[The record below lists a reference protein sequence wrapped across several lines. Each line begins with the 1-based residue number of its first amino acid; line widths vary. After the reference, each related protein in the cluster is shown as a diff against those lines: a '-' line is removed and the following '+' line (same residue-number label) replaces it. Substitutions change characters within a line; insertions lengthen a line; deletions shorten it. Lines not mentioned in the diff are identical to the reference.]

1 MLQPRVIISLVLFS
15 VVLYSCEKP
24 GCTHPES
31 FNYDPDANLED
42 GSCVPKVFGCLDTA
56 STNYNSNANTDDG
69 SCIPKVYGC
78 TNPDALNYNPD
89 ANVDDGSCDCNRE
102 MFYGTY
108 NVTSICSHYSTA
120 FTPDTTYYTIEIFDA
135 YIDPCRVSIFNFF
148 NSNTTPIYSVSG
160 NAILKPT
167 YRSCDDTYGL
177 CQEDSTSITLS
188 NDTLYIHTITTVFP
202 SPGVIER
209 CDKIGIKQ

>member
-89 ANVDDGSCDCNRE
+89 ANVDDGSCECNRE

-108 NVTSICSHYSTA
+108 NMHSICAGVNHPNS
-120 FTPDTTYYTIEIFDA
+120 PDTSDFVWVIYADSSDGCSVII
-135 YIDPCRVSIFNFF
+135 S
-148 NSNTTPIYSVSG
+148 SNTIVSRIVSG
-160 NAILKPT
+160 NNILIPT
-167 YRSCDDTYGL
+167 
-177 CQEDSTSITLS
+177 STTQGFGWTSVSRGSITLS
-188 NDTLYIHTITTVFP
+188 GDSLFFYTYFIWSGDVLDSCKSV
-202 SPGVIER
+202 
-209 CDKIGIKQ
+209 GIKQ

>member
-1 MLQPRVIISLVLFS
+1 MLQPRVIICLVLFS

-24 GCTHPES
+24 GCTHAES

-42 GSCVPKVFGCLDTA
+42 GSCVPKVFGCMDTA
-56 STNYNSNANTDDG
+56 SINYVPTANTDDG

-108 NVTSICSHYSTA
+108 DIHSTCFQISPNGWDTSYSDFFMIIYADSSNGCKVKIDNYFNYNITQSR
-120 FTPDTTYYTIEIFDA
+120 FVFGNNILVPTQSSQWSGWITTYYKTIAF
-135 YIDPCRVSIFNFF
+135 S
-148 NSNTTPIYSVSG
+148 S
-160 NAILKPT
+160 
-167 YRSCDDTYGL
+167 
-177 CQEDSTSITLS
+177 
-188 NDTLYIHTITTVFP
+188 DTLYIHTSTVFD
-202 SPGVIER
+202 GNLTNY
-209 CDKIGIKQ
+209 CDMIGIKQ